1 MPYLGEK
8 LGQELHL
15 LINGGSS
22 KYKLKSSDYKVI
34 DIIKDNYLLGLKQGF
49 STVTVIDQEIE
60 ENIDNIN
67 VYVKS
72 INNMIYFEEKQEVK
86 INNKFFMLPIAV
98 QNDNNTLINKYDIR
112 NIFTNCSSLQTV
124 YYTLYENFIEKIDL
138 ETSKYFNLNQHETI
152 IKYIKS
158 NNDLITTKINLLNLN
173 NTNTIKYLNYSNYG
187 ICDIK
192 YFKAIKTGLI
202 KIKFSARDLIE
213 GNDRSI
219 TTKEGKVMIY
229 EDMKIYPTIFDN
241 FTKVVLQNGEVTNP
255 DETKEYIIG
264 ETGGMNLRF
273 KGGIENWKDKNIKY
287 NIEAFVLDE
296 NKNLKS
302 VDNYRKKIHLSFIYN
317 KEVYFYCLSKDNE
330 LNFEIFYYN
339 SKDESLLRPAN
350 CSISFT
356 IGCYKPDSLSIFLL
370 GQYNNFQNVH
380 NFFEIPQKPVQY
392 YVKKN
397 STDIIRIYAF
407 DSHKRL
413 FSNITSFF
421 GKFLPIPNSYE
432 IINPINYDK
441 YEIKNIIMDNSFEYI
456 QEILYFHNIYSKFNL
471 IYQLKHKLLEHYCTI
486 NIIDLPEI
494 EPKNATLYVN
504 ENNYLDLSILRGS
517 GKFEVFL
524 NDPSL
529 ASFSYD
535 SNTKKIRLVPK
546 KKGIVFVNV
555 RDNELGIN
563 NNYIVKTQVYLSDTK
578 QIILLGG
585 GLVMENNT
593 IQINIEI
600 YDTFDNLY
608 PIDQLKHINLGIIH
622 DNNGIDIKL
631 INNQYL
637 NVTGLESGLYEI
649 VLFDQKSNIT
659 SLPHRIEV
667 FKKLEIFPPYL
678 LLFPGS
684 SYTLSV
690 TGGPDKKENVLFT
703 YEMQNEKIASV
714 LSVSYPQVLGKTIG
728 ETFLKIKLSYKYDYN
743 KIYNTKDD
751 EKFINKT
758 ETLFVQNVSVK
769 VYFPEKAEIIGG
781 GNNRIIFK
789 KSSIRLLTA
798 LKKDEEVFTYGIG
811 PVSFNWKVDNSL
823 LAKII
828 YYDKKSYND
837 DNKNNDNNDNEEI
850 DDIFNGYYLI
860 DEDKHPE
867 NSIGIF
873 VNLLEVGIV
882 KIKLIVNIN

>member
-1 MPYLGEK
+1 
-8 LGQELHL
+8 
-15 LINGGSS
+15 
-22 KYKLKSSDYKVI
+22 
-34 DIIKDNYLLGLKQGF
+34 
-49 STVTVIDQEIE
+49 
-60 ENIDNIN
+60 
-67 VYVKS
+67 
-72 INNMIYFEEKQEVK
+72 
-86 INNKFFMLPIAV
+86 
-98 QNDNNTLINKYDIR
+98 
-112 NIFTNCSSLQTV
+112 
-124 YYTLYENFIEKIDL
+124 
-138 ETSKYFNLNQHETI
+138 
-152 IKYIKS
+152 
-158 NNDLITTKINLLNLN
+158 
-173 NTNTIKYLNYSNYG
+173 
-187 ICDIK
+187 
-192 YFKAIKTGLI
+192 
-202 KIKFSARDLIE
+202 
-213 GNDRSI
+213 
-219 TTKEGKVMIY
+219 
-229 EDMKIYPTIFDN
+229 
-241 FTKVVLQNGEVTNP
+241 
-255 DETKEYIIG
+255 
-264 ETGGMNLRF
+264 
-273 KGGIENWKDKNIKY
+273 
-287 NIEAFVLDE
+287 
-296 NKNLKS
+296 
-302 VDNYRKKIHLSFIYN
+302 
-317 KEVYFYCLSKDNE
+317 
-330 LNFEIFYYN
+330 
-339 SKDESLLRPAN
+339 
-350 CSISFT
+350 
-356 IGCYKPDSLSIFLL
+356 
-370 GQYNNFQNVH
+370 
-380 NFFEIPQKPVQY
+380 
-392 YVKKN
+392 
-397 STDIIRIYAF
+397 
-407 DSHKRL
+407 
-413 FSNITSFF
+413 
-421 GKFLPIPNSYE
+421 
-432 IINPINYDK
+432 
-441 YEIKNIIMDNSFEYI
+441 
-456 QEILYFHNIYSKFNL
+456 
-471 IYQLKHKLLEHYCTI
+471 
-486 NIIDLPEI
+486 
-494 EPKNATLYVN
+494 
-504 ENNYLDLSILRGS
+504 
-517 GKFEVFL
+517 
-524 NDPSL
+524 
-529 ASFSYD
+529 
-535 SNTKKIRLVPK
+535 
-546 KKGIVFVNV
+546 VFVNV

-563 NNYIVKTQVYLSDTK
+563 NNYIVKTQVYLSDIK

-608 PIDQLKHINLGIIH
+608 PIEQLKHIKLGIIH

-828 YYDKKSYND
+828 YYDKKSYNE

-850 DDIFNGYYLI
+850 DDIFNGY
-860 DEDKHPE
+860 
-867 NSIGIF
+867 
-873 VNLLEVGIV
+873 
-882 KIKLIVNIN
+882 